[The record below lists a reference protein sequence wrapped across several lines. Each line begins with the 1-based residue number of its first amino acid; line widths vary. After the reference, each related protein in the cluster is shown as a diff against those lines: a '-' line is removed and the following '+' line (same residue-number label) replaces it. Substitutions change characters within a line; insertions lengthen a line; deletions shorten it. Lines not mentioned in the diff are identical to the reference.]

1 MGLRRQERIAGI
13 LSDTLR
19 GEGAGRDVYLLME
32 PGRRIEH
39 QGTLARALFDALVQ
53 VVGLP
58 E

>member
-1 MGLRRQERIAGI
+1 
-13 LSDTLR
+13 
-19 GEGAGRDVYLLME
+19 ME

-39 QGTLARALFDALVQ
+39 QGTLVRALFDALVQ